1 MSKKIA
7 LITGATSGIGAATAQ
22 LFAQNHINLV
32 LCGRRADRL
41 AELKQQFSQ
50 WVEVQTLCF
59 DLLDPQQILTAA
71 AELKGLYKQI
81 DILINNA
88 GNAHGMDSFEDGDLE
103 DWDTMLDLNVR
114 GLLHITKHVLPL
126 LFKSSAPQIINVGS
140 IAGYAVYPKGNIY
153 CASKYAVR
161 AITDA
166 LRVDLYKRKVK
177 VSSINPG
184 LVETEFSL
192 VRFKGDE
199 EQARRVY
206 AGLEPLKSIDVAKVI
221 LYMVQ
226 APPHVNLAE
235 VTLLSID
242 QADAIHVN
250 RH

>member
-1 MSKKIA
+1 MSAKIA

-22 LFAQNHINLV
+22 LFAQNNIHLI

-41 AELKQQFSQ
+41 AELKRQLSQ
-50 WVEVQTLCF
+50 WVEVKTLCF
-59 DLLDPQQILTAA
+59 DLVDPQQILAA
-71 AELKGLYKQI
+71 AEEVKSLYNRL
-81 DILINNA
+81 DILVNNA
-88 GNAHGMDSFEDGDLE
+88 GNAHGLDSFEDGDLD
-103 DWDTMLDLNVR
+103 DWDTMIDLNVR

-126 LFKSSAPQIINVGS
+126 LFKSAAAHIINVGS
-140 IAGYAVYPKGNIY
+140 IAGYGVYPKGNIY

-161 AITDA
+161 AINDS
-166 LRVDLYKRKVK
+166 LRVDLYKRGVK

-199 EQARRVY
+199 QRATAVY
-206 AGLEPLKSIDVAKVI
+206 EGLEPLKSIDVARVI
-221 LYMVQ
+221 LYMAQ
-226 APPHVNLAE
+226 APRHVNLSE

-250 RH
+250 RQ